1 MSVPSNKNLCY
12 TTFIR
17 SRTYIMGLDYVN
29 CRVETRI
36 EMKRGEGIDGGG
48 GVGGEDLRSL
58 KHVSA
63 V

>member
-1 MSVPSNKNLCY
+1 
-12 TTFIR
+12 
-17 SRTYIMGLDYVN
+17 MGLDYVN
-29 CRVETRI
+29 RIVETRI

-48 GVGGEDLRSL
+48 GGGWGEDLRSL